1 MGIQVKLK
9 VWLAQYFASFGDP
22 IGQTTDEGKHKKA
35 AMLLQPALPDSSG
48 LCKGLLEPE
57 VVSA

>member
-1 MGIQVKLK
+1 MGER
-9 VWLAQYFASFGDP
+9 
-22 IGQTTDEGKHKKA
+22 QTIDEGKHKKA

-48 LCKGLLEPE
+48 LYKGLLEPE